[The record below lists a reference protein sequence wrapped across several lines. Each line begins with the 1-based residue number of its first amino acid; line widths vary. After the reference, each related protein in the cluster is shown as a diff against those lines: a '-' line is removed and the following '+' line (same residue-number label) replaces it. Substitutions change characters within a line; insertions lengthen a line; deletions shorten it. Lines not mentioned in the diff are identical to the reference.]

1 MKTARLT
8 SVLLLVL
15 SPCVAVTGCVI
26 SKSSDNGFGG
36 GPGAGGSASGGQ
48 AAGGNTAAGS
58 SSGGSSSGGGSAG
71 TGAVTSVGGSGGG
84 AQFQACGAE
93 LPRLEAGGDV
103 FDCGGSG
110 EILEDK
116 GRPDNRVNFV
126 ILGDGY
132 TADLL
137 DTLFMEHVKNLLY
150 NTEQGYLTEL
160 GEPYRRYWSYIN
172 ICALKV
178 PSNDACVDDAD
189 TGQLC
194 DTAFN
199 GRGDDTSRLGI
210 VNNSLVHSA
219 VAALMPSNIDVDW
232 EAVTLNAG
240 PDNWWASGGEVMVWS
255 GGYSPQK
262 HASSQGIHEGG
273 HTFHGLADE
282 YAYFNPNADCTKA
295 VEPNVTTDP
304 SGAKW
309 SEWIDFDQTPGTG
322 TQGVYEG
329 GRYCTQ
335 GIYRPSTNS
344 QMNQLPDYFNM
355 PSQQKM
361 IHDLYAI
368 VRPIDAHTPND
379 TTLVDPGVLQVRLVD
394 ASVLKVEWLVD
405 GESLTEDGGECFD
418 LALLPSGEH
427 SVVAR
432 AYDDTPWV
440 RDSRDDLEQSV
451 TWTVS
456 IP

>member
-1 MKTARLT
+1 MKTVRLT
-8 SVLLLVL
+8 PVLLLIL
-15 SPCVAVTGCVI
+15 TPCVATAGCVV
-26 SKSSDNGFGG
+26 SKSSDGSGGSAGANGGNSAGG
-36 GPGAGGSASGGQ
+36 QTTGGSSAGGS
-48 AAGGNTAAGS
+48 TAAGS
-58 SSGGSSSGGGSAG
+58 GG
-71 TGAVTSVGGSGGG
+71 TGATTSTGGTQSGGSGGVT
-84 AQFQACGAE
+84 FQACGSE
-93 LPRLEAGGDV
+93 QPRLEAGGEA
-103 FDCGGSG
+103 FDCGSSG

-137 DTLFMEHVKNLLY
+137 DTLFMEHVRNLLY

-178 PSNDACVDDAD
+178 ASNEACVDDGD

-199 GRGDDTSRLGI
+199 GRGDDTSRLGT
-210 VNNSLVHSA
+210 VNNGLVHSA
-219 VAALMPSNIDVDW
+219 VAALMPPSIDVDW
-232 EAVTLNAG
+232 EAVALNAG
-240 PDNWWASGGEVMVWS
+240 ADNWWASGGEVMVWS

-309 SEWIDFDQTPGTG
+309 TEWIDFDHTPGTG

-335 GIYRPSTNS
+335 GIYRPSPNS

-361 IHDLYAI
+361 IHDIYAI

-379 TTLVDPGVLQVRLVD
+379 TTLNDPGVLQVRLVD
-394 ASVLKVEWLVD
+394 PSVLKVEWLVD
-405 GESLTEDGGECFD
+405 DESLTNDGGECFD
-418 LALLPSGEH
+418 VASLPSGEH
-427 SVVAR
+427 TVVAR
-432 AYDDTPWV
+432 VYDDTPWV